1 LSSGR
6 SVQAS
11 PGVPVIPAPHQ
22 ILNALL
28 VALCVAGGS
37 ATAQAPA
44 APGAGPGSV
53 RSVDAAALVARAE
66 DQLRREDPLGA
77 RASFRALREIE
88 PEGVAA
94 WVGLGRV
101 ELLLGR
107 PEVALGYADRA
118 LDLDESDD
126 AATAL
131 RIRALIRARRF
142 QDAVTY
148 SARASSQP
156 RSGVEVLAAHAS
168 ALFRTQQND
177 DARACYEQVVA
188 REPLHAEAHL
198 RLGSGLLPPSN
209 AVVSPAL
216 ARAIRTLRAGQLVA
230 ARDDLVGVL
239 RAEPHHPIAHRLL
252 GETLYRLR
260 AEDCLA
266 SKSAA
271 FRRVREQSRGPD
283 PDLAVV
289 AAFVPGFDAL
299 PPARAEA
306 VLRALGLFG
315 SRLPTLVRK
324 GGSHE
329 LLAEEIRTTDSPA
342 RASLRGRRTFDGRV
356 WDDVRGIGGLR
367 AATGIEA
374 LDEAA
379 TFGFD
384 TLAHEVAHQ
393 VHLHGFERRS
403 IGVRIRAAF
412 DRAIEEG
419 RCLDYYAASNYAEY
433 FGQGVEAFH
442 CLVKRPSAEAT
453 HGHTRFELLRVDP
466 ALHDLIAELV
476 DFDPLARG
484 REGREELLAT
494 CVEAALA
501 VGRVEDALTAV
512 EMLATGPVRAAL
524 EERTR
529 ALARTLDVD

>member
-1 LSSGR
+1 MR
-6 SVQAS
+6 SE
-11 PGVPVIPAPHQ
+11 
-22 ILNALL
+22 
-28 VALCVAGGS
+28 
-37 ATAQAPA
+37 
-44 APGAGPGSV
+44 
-53 RSVDAAALVARAE
+53 DAAVLAARAE

-77 RASFRALREIE
+77 RGSFRALRSIE
-88 PEGVAA
+88 PDGVTA

-118 LDLDESDD
+118 LDRDEADE
-126 AATAL
+126 AALAL
-131 RIRALIRARRF
+131 RVRALIRARRF
-142 QDAVTY
+142 QDALSCST
-148 SARASSQP
+148 RAVALP

-177 DARACYEQVVA
+177 EARICYEQVVA
-188 REPLHAEAHL
+188 VEPLHAEAHL
-198 RLGSGLLPPSN
+198 RLGSGLLPPSA

-216 ARAIRTLRAGQLVA
+216 SRAVRTLRAGQLAA
-230 ARDDLVGVL
+230 ARDELLGVL
-239 RAEPHHPIAHRLL
+239 KSDPGHPIAHRLL
-252 GETLYRLR
+252 GETLYRIR

-266 SKSAA
+266 STHDA
-271 FRRVREQSRGPD
+271 FLEVRALSHGPAL
-283 PDLAVV
+283 DLDVV
-289 AAFVPGFDAL
+289 DAFVPGFDAL
-299 PPARAEA
+299 GAERRDA
-306 VLRALGLFG
+306 VLRALQLFA
-315 SRLPTLVRK
+315 SRLPTLLRK

-329 LLAEEIRTTDSPA
+329 LLAEDVRTTDSPA

-379 TFGFD
+379 AFGFD

-393 VHLHGFERRS
+393 VHLHGFDRRS
-403 IGVRIRAAF
+403 IGVRIRAAY

-442 CLVKRPSAEAT
+442 CLVKRPSTEAT
-453 HGHTRFELLRVDP
+453 HGHTRFELLRADP

-484 REGREELLAT
+484 RAERERLLAA

-512 EMLATGPVRAAL
+512 GMLEEGALRSAL
-524 EERTR
+524 EARTESLAR
-529 ALARTLDVD
+529 ALEIE

>member
-1 LSSGR
+1 MLLS
-6 SVQAS
+6 VTL
-11 PGVPVIPAPHQ
+11 GVT
-22 ILNALL
+22 L
-28 VALCVAGGS
+28 AGVS
-37 ATAQAPA
+37 AQAPA
-44 APGAGPGSV
+44 PGAEVSPG
-53 RSVDAAALVARAE
+53 RSEDAAALVARAE

-77 RASFRALREIE
+77 RASFLALRALE
-88 PEGVAA
+88 PDGIAA
-94 WVGLGRV
+94 LVGLGRV

-118 LDLDESDD
+118 LDLDEASD

-148 SARASSQP
+148 SARAVDQP
-156 RSGVEVLAAHAS
+156 RNGVEVLAAHAS

-177 DARACYEQVVA
+177 EARICYEQVVA

-198 RLGSGLLPPSN
+198 RLGSGLLPPSA

-216 ARAIRTLRAGQLVA
+216 ARAIRTLRAGQLTA
-230 ARDDLVGVL
+230 ARGELLDVL
-239 RAEPHHPIAHRLL
+239 RSEPGHPIAHRLL

-260 AEDCLA
+260 AEDCF
-266 SKSAA
+266 AA
-271 FRRVREQSRGPD
+271 THVSFQAVRTQSRGPD
-283 PDLAVV
+283 PDRALV
-289 AAFVPGFDAL
+289 AAFVPGFEAL
-299 PPARAEA
+299 SPHRAEA
-306 VLRALGLFG
+306 VLHALGLFG
-315 SRLPTLVRK
+315 SRLAALVRK

-329 LLAEEIRTTDSPA
+329 LLSEDVRTTDSPA

-403 IGVRIRAAF
+403 IGVRIREAF
-412 DRAIEEG
+412 DRAVAEG

-442 CLVKRPSAEAT
+442 CLVKRPSTEAT

-484 REGREELLAT
+484 RTGREELLTA
-494 CVEAALA
+494 CVEASLA
-501 VGRVEDALTAV
+501 VGRVEDALAAV
-512 EMLATGPVRAAL
+512 GLLEVGPARSAL
-524 EERTR
+524 ERRT
-529 ALARTLDVD
+529 ASVARLLELD